1 MTTLLVREFK
11 CQVWVSGST
20 RWIMRHKCIH
30 MRAKAWKEGATAVS
44 YLRKCTLWMQTKQ
57 MDTSHLCV
65 CCRWWWP
72 TGGIL
77 LYWIEEYQMLRWS
90 TEGSRGLHD
99 ESQLI
104 VFIIFNGMCES
115 DIHPG
120 WETQNRYNEEV
131 LWGAT
136 LQLCLKSWSIYKVW
150 DSANKTVYWS

>member
-44 YLRKCTLWMQTKQ
+44 SLRKCTLWMQTKQ
-57 MDTSHLCV
+57 MDTPHLCV
-65 CCRWWWP
+65 CCRWWP

-90 TEGSRGLHD
+90 TEGSWGYTMNLSSLFSLSLTACVKVIYTRAEKHKISRMERSSEEQPSNFVLSLH
-99 ESQLI
+99 
-104 VFIIFNGMCES
+104 F
-115 DIHPG
+115 
-120 WETQNRYNEEV
+120 
-131 LWGAT
+131 
-136 LQLCLKSWSIYKVW
+136 WSIYKVW
-150 DSANKTVYWS
+150 DSANKTV